1 MSRLA
6 ANFIPGGPCVI
17 LAPSR
22 FQQVGPDLNDFHHEF
37 IAGFGGLEPRHRGC
51 VATIGSFDGVHRG
64 HQAILAR
71 LREEGQKLQLPTL
84 VMVFE
89 PQPHE
94 YFSRESAPARLM
106 RLREKVNALFALG
119 VDRVLCL
126 RFNQHL
132 RSLSAQAFIDEIL
145 VRRLAVAHLEIGDD
159 FRFGCDR
166 AGDFS
171 LLQQAGQKYGFAVR
185 DTRTFL
191 LDGERVSSTRVRQLL
206 EADRLAEAATLLG
219 RPFSVTGKVVHGKRL
234 GRTLDVPTANIALG
248 RYRSPVRGVYVAD
261 AYIGKNGQR
270 WQAVANVGVRPTVDG
285 NAKPLLE
292 VHLLNFSGEIYGE
305 WLCVEFRQK
314 LRNEKKFSS
323 LDELKQQ
330 IHQDIKAAHSY
341 FASAK

>member
-1 MSRLA
+1 M
-6 ANFIPGGPCVI
+6 
-17 LAPSR
+17 
-22 FQQVGPDLNDFHHEF
+22 NDSHHEF
-37 IAGFGGLEPRHRGC
+37 IAGIAGLEPRHRGC

-71 LREEGQKLQLPTL
+71 LREEGQKFGLPTL

-106 RLREKVNALFALG
+106 RLREKVNALFDLG
-119 VDRVLCL
+119 VDWVLCL
-126 RFNQHL
+126 RFNEHL

-166 AGDFS
+166 AGDFA
-171 LLQQAGQKYGFAVR
+171 LLQKAGQKNGFAVR

-191 LDGERVSSTRVRQLL
+191 LNGERVSSTRVRQLL
-206 EADRLAEAATLLG
+206 EADRLTEAATLLG
-219 RPFSVTGKVVHGKRL
+219 HPFGVGGRVVYGKRL
-234 GRTLDVPTANIALG
+234 GRTLGVPTANIGLG
-248 RYRSPVRGVYVAD
+248 RYRSPVRGVYVVD
-261 AYIGKNGQR
+261 ACLSHSGQR
-270 WQAVANVGVRPTVDG
+270 WPAVANVGVRPTVDG

-292 VHLLNFSGEIYGE
+292 VHLLDFSGELYGE

-314 LRNEKKFSS
+314 LRNEKKFNS

-330 IHQDIKAAHSY
+330 IQQDIKAARQY
-341 FASAK
+341 FADAK

>member
-1 MSRLA
+1 MSVA

-22 FQQVGPDLNDFHHEF
+22 FQQVGLDLNDSHHEF
-37 IAGFGGLEPRHRGC
+37 IAGIAGLEPRHSGC

-71 LREEGQKLQLPTL
+71 LAEEGRKLGLPTL

-126 RFNQHL
+126 RFNEHL
-132 RSLSAQAFIDEIL
+132 RSLSAQAFIDDIL

-166 AGDFS
+166 AGDFA
-171 LLQQAGQKYGFAVR
+171 LLQQAGRQHGFAVR
-185 DTRTFL
+185 DSHTFL
-191 LDGERVSSTRVRQLL
+191 LNGERVSSTRVRQLL
-206 EADRLAEAATLLG
+206 EADALAEAATLLG
-219 RPFSVTGKVVHGKRL
+219 RPFSVTGRVVYGKRL
-234 GRTLDVPTANIALG
+234 GRTLGAPTANIGLG
-248 RYRSPVRGVYVAD
+248 RYRSPVRGVYVAEVFTPH
-261 AYIGKNGQR
+261 GRER
-270 WQAVANVGVRPTVDG
+270 WQAVVNVGVRPTVDG
-285 NAKPLLE
+285 SAKPLLE
-292 VHLLNFSGEIYGE
+292 VHLLNFSGELYGQC
-305 WLCVEFRQK
+305 LSVEFRHK
-314 LRNEKKFSS
+314 LRNEKKFNS
-323 LDELKQQ
+323 LEELKQQ
-330 IHQDIKAAHSY
+330 IQQDITAARQY
-341 FASAK
+341 FADAK